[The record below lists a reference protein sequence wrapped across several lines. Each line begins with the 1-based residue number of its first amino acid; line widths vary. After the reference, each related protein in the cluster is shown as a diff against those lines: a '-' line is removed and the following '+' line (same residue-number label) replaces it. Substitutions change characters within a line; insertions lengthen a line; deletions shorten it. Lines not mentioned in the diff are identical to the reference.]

1 MFGSAPNRRPT
12 VGDFRK
18 LSVWTKAHELALSIY
33 RETSHWPKQELYGLT
48 SQSRR
53 AAVSVAANIA
63 EGCGKNSDGELAK
76 HARQSM
82 GSGSELSYYLI
93 LAHDLGYMAKAR
105 RDELQ
110 AGLSE
115 VRRMLAS
122 LERVSAEAAQRTSPG
137 TKLHRKS
144 TVVPA
149 VRADG

>member
-1 MFGSAPNRRPT
+1 M
-12 VGDFRK
+12 GDFRK
-18 LSVWTKAHELALSIY
+18 LSVWKKAHELALSIY

-93 LAHDLGYMAKAR
+93 LVHDLGYMANAR

-110 AGLSE
+110 DALSE

-122 LERVSAEAAQRTSPG
+122 LERISATAAERASPG
-137 TKLHRKS
+137 SKLHRKGA
-144 TVVPA
+144 VPA